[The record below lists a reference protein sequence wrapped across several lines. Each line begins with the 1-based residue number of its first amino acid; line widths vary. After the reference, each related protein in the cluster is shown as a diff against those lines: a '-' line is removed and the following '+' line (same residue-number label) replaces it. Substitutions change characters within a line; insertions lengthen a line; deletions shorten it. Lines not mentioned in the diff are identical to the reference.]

1 MKGVL
6 TLTALCAALTFSPAW
21 AEERAATHANP
32 ARLDELFERLVRA
45 EDGGW
50 TYLEQEIWK
59 EWSRS
64 GSASADFLLKR
75 GRDAMEAE
83 DFALAAKHFTAL
95 IEMAPDFPEGYNMR
109 AAAYFNLGLYGPALE
124 DITQTLVLEPR
135 HYGALNGLAVMMEEM
150 GDKRAAHA
158 AYELGLAIHPNQPDI
173 REALERLAPDAAGKD
188 L

>member
-1 MKGVL
+1 MKALLAHVL
-6 TLTALCAALTFSPAW
+6 LCAALCASPAW
-21 AEERAATHANP
+21 AEQRQASHANP
-32 ARLDELFERLVRA
+32 GRLDELFERLSRA
-45 EDGGW
+45 TDGGW

-59 EWSRS
+59 EWGRS

-75 GRDAMEAE
+75 GREAMEAE
-83 DFALAAKHFTAL
+83 EYALAAEHFTAL
-95 IEMAPDFPEGYNMR
+95 TELAPDFPEGYNMR

-124 DITQTLVLEPR
+124 DITQTLSLEPR
-135 HYGALNGLAVMMEEM
+135 HYGALNGLGVMMEEM
-150 GDKRAAHA
+150 GNPAAAYA